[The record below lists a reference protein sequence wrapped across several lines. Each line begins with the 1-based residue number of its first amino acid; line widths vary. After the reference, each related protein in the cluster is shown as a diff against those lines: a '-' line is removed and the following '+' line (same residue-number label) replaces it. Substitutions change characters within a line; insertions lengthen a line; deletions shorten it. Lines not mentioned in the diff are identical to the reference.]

1 MVYLLAYVHFCL
13 LASLGFAKGLTVPC
27 SVKHKALSVINVM
40 LTIRFSVGYHL
51 FIANTFITANESKS

>member
-1 MVYLLAYVHFCL
+1 M
-13 LASLGFAKGLTVPC
+13 PC

-51 FIANTFITANESKS
+51 FIANMFITANESKS